1 MARYLY
7 YSGQHELLAL
17 LRGGPVL
24 LSELAHMHQAADRV
38 ACLKKVMRGTGLT
51 ISSERVT
58 KVSKFGAFK
67 DRRYRL
73 VRE

>member
-17 LRGGPVL
+17 LRDGPVL
-24 LSELAHMHQAADRV
+24 LSDLHTYRPSDRV
-38 ACLKKVMRGTGLT
+38 ACLRKVMRGTGLT
-51 ISSERVT
+51 ISSERCVT
-58 KVSKFGAFK
+58 VSKFGAFK

-73 VRE
+73 VME

>member
-1 MARYLY
+1 MSRYLFR
-7 YSGQHELLAL
+7 SGQLDLLAL
-17 LRGGPVL
+17 LRAGPVL
-24 LSELAHMHQAADRV
+24 LSDLHTYRPSDRV
-38 ACLKKVMRGTGLT
+38 ACLRKAMRGSGLT

-58 KVSKFGAFK
+58 TVGKFGAFK